1 MQIAEKSLNLQY
13 HLTDLTGMNDEQRV
27 NQYDEAF
34 SLMADEIGIID
45 TKIMGVYGAMRRGAT
60 KEEALR
66 KYDLSEK
73 VYDENIDR
81 VLNS

>member
-1 MQIAEKSLNLQY
+1 
-13 HLTDLTGMNDEQRV
+13 MNDEQRV

-45 TKIMGVYGAMRRGAT
+45 TKIMGVYGAMHRGAT

-81 VLNS
+81 VIWTLYPAPEYKRQMIEI